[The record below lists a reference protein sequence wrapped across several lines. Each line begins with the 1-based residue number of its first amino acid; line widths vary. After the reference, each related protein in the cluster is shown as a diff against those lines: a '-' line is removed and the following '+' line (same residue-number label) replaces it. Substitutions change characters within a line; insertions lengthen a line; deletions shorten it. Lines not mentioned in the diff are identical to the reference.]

1 MFYCSNISHVVTAF
15 VNNIDILPVD
25 SDPLGGYWPQVGH
38 VKLFVHRMRMI
49 LSCLGMISRVRSK

>member
-25 SDPLGGYWPQVGH
+25 SDPLGGYWPQVAH
-38 VKLFVHRMRMI
+38 V
-49 LSCLGMISRVRSK
+49 SCSYIDVPVFRYEDNV